1 MSVCYDFNGN
11 QDNSL
16 YPCSTDGS
24 PAQCCE
30 MYELCASDGL
40 CVNNGTDP
48 GLAKYTTRGCT
59 VQDWTDGQV
68 DTCISECI
76 PTGGVGVSD
85 CGVGSFCCYG
95 FGGCDCDNST
105 QVFSIDPVSIVATIS
120 STSTSAP
127 SATTS
132 PSTSATPTGNSDV
145 DSGSSSHLG
154 LGLGIGLGVGI
165 PLLSAAI
172 LIPFFL
178 RRRKNSKAPI
188 GPADKGGYYQPPPAQ
203 AEETHTGP
211 YFQPHPHVGGQMQT
225 PYVDM
230 HKGVLSP
237 AYLST
242 GPVTPGPG
250 QQAPPYTETQAYEL
264 PHQPVQQMPHELQ

>member
-1 MSVCYDFNGN
+1 MSVCYDVNGN
-11 QDNSL
+11 QDTSL
-16 YPCSTDGS
+16 FPCSTDGS

-30 MYELCASDGL
+30 LYELCASDGL
-40 CVNNGTDP
+40 CVNNGTNP
-48 GLAKYTTRGCT
+48 GLTKYATHGCT

-76 PTGGVGVSD
+76 PTGGVGISG

-105 QVFSIDPVSIVATIS
+105 QVFNIDPVSIVATITGA
-120 STSTSAP
+120 STSTP
-127 SATTS
+127 SATSS
-132 PSTSATPTGNSDV
+132 PSSSATPTNDSDA

-154 LGLGIGLGVGI
+154 LGLGVGLGVGI
-165 PLLSAAI
+165 PLLAAAI

-178 RRRKNSKAPI
+178 RRRKNSKAPVE
-188 GPADKGGYYQPPPAQ
+188 ATDKGGYYQPPPAQ
-203 AEETHTGP
+203 AETDGT
-211 YFQPHPHVGGQMQT
+211 YFQPHVGGQT

-237 AYLST
+237 GLSST
-242 GPVTPGPG
+242 ESATPG
-250 QQAPPYTETQAYEL
+250 QAPPYTETQAYEL
-264 PHQPVQQMPHELQ
+264 PHQPVQQMPYELQ

>member
-24 PAQCCE
+24 PSQCCE

-48 GLAKYTTRGCT
+48 GLAKYATRGCT

-76 PTGGVGVSD
+76 PTGGVGVSN

-95 FGGCDCDNST
+95 FEGCDCDNST

-120 STSTSAP
+120 STSTSTP

-132 PSTSATPTGNSDV
+132 PSTSATPTGDPDAS

-154 LGLGIGLGVGI
+154 LGLGIGLGVGV
-165 PLLSAAI
+165 PLLAAAI

-178 RRRKNSKAPI
+178 RRRKNSKSPI
-188 GPADKGGYYQPPPAQ
+188 EPTDKGGYYQPPPAQ
-203 AEETHTGP
+203 AETH
-211 YFQPHPHVGGQMQT
+211 
-225 PYVDM
+225 D
-230 HKGVLSP
+230 GVLSP

-264 PHQPVQQMPHELQ
+264 PHQPIQQMPHELQ